1 MPGSSNKAG
10 NPDKMVSTRQRWSSS
25 GAKAPCIETRCLL
38 DHRVE
43 SVPKKTTTTSVQKV
57 LARIRPVWIERV
69 GHELARGM
77 EVRADFEEQLA
88 RFFDLLEQS
97 ITTGDPAWMDSILLD
112 WAKSSTETDLE
123 QGLYHVSF
131 LINHMIALTIQV
143 TRETLTKQQALDL
156 LAAVIPVY
164 TYGLGVVA
172 RYEMETRVEHI
183 SSEMAKVQ
191 KQMQRVDKSKSA
203 FISVAAHEL
212 KTPLTLIE
220 GYASMM
226 EDLMRENNGMSPES
240 LLAGIGTGIGRLRT
254 IVDDMIDVSMIDND
268 LLRLNFQPMQVNQI
282 LAALSIEFKTIMRNR
297 KLTMD
302 IQDHEAGKQ
311 WIYIDSGRIMQ
322 ALRNVINNA
331 IKYTPDGG
339 TITINGRKLPG
350 FIEVIITDTGIGISP
365 EDQALIFEKFGQLGR
380 VELHSSGRTK
390 FKGGGPGLGLPIA
403 RGILEAHGGSIWVE
417 SEGYDE
423 FKCPGATFHIL
434 IPART
439 ESPDPRM
446 AKLFDTLGT
455 KE

>member
-1 MPGSSNKAG
+1 MPK
-10 NPDKMVSTRQRWSSS
+10 R
-25 GAKAPCIETRCLL
+25 
-38 DHRVE
+38 
-43 SVPKKTTTTSVQKV
+43 TTATIQKV
-57 LARIRPVWIERV
+57 LTKVRPAWIERV
-69 GHELARGM
+69 GQELARGM
-77 EVRADFEEQLA
+77 DVRAGFEEQLS

-97 ITTGDPAWMDSILLD
+97 VTTGDPAWMDSILLD

-123 QGLYHVSF
+123 EGLYHVSF
-131 LINHMIALTIQV
+131 LINRIIALTIQV
-143 TRETLTKQQALDL
+143 ARETLTKQQALEL
-156 LAAVIPVY
+156 LAAVIPIY

-226 EDLMRENNGMSPES
+226 EDLMRENKGVSLES
-240 LLAGIGTGIGRLRT
+240 LLAGISTGIERLRT

-268 LLRLNFQPMQVNQI
+268 LLQLNYQPIQVSQMI
-282 LAALSIEFKTIMRNR
+282 EALSIEFKTIMRNR
-297 KLTMD
+297 RLTMD
-302 IQDHEAGKQ
+302 IQNYEGGKQ
-311 WIYIDSGRIMQ
+311 WIYIDSARIIQ

-350 FIEVIITDTGIGISP
+350 FIEVIISDTGIGISP
-365 EDQALIFEKFGQLGR
+365 ENQALIFEKFGQLGR
-380 VELHSSGRTK
+380 VELHSSGKTK

-423 FKCPGATFHIL
+423 IRCPGSTFHIL
-434 IPART
+434 LPART
-439 ESPDPRM
+439 ESPDPKM